1 MNQRVTSMRKL
12 LNPLTKEYQELKKFI
27 LSDEFPWYIHQETVV
42 DCKKNLPNWAY
53 THMIL
58 NRPEI
63 NRFAQSFAL
72 KPEEFVQIASRI
84 LELNG
89 YKEFFF
95 LRMCVNSTH
104 PQPEKQRIGGWHT
117 DHPYKHHNLIIYLT
131 PTDGGT
137 YVENQLF
144 KPMEDDAIVFDG
156 AHAQV
161 FPTDGRRV
169 VLVATFL
176 ELELDDS
183 DWKERCV
190 QYQEEIC
197 E

>member
-12 LNPLTKEYQELKKFI
+12 LNPLTKEYQELKRFI
-27 LSDEFPWYIHQETVV
+27 LSDDFPWYIHQETVV
-42 DCKKNLPNWAY
+42 DCKKELPNWAY

-72 KPEEFVQIASRI
+72 KPEEFVQIASQI

-117 DHPYKHHNLIIYLT
+117 DHPYKHHKDLLSLLRKEHRQHKSFSNQYLV
-131 PTDGGT
+131 
-137 YVENQLF
+137 YRQKKEYYLSFVHHIQQ
-144 KPMEDDAIVFDG
+144 EDTL
-156 AHAQV
+156 H
-161 FPTDGRRV
+161 
-169 VLVATFL
+169 LN
-176 ELELDDS
+176 
-183 DWKERCV
+183 
-190 QYQEEIC
+190 
-197 E
+197 